1 MRETSNLTQSQI
13 KDWWRERRT
22 EYNVGLA
29 VSGMLAFILYVI
41 SGVRLIMPYDDEFE
55 ITLFTIIFQAVGY
68 LFMMGVANLFYF
80 FGVLYDLTYNR
91 DNTSQFRKKL
101 FKLGFWISVS
111 IPFLA
116 PLIIVIS
123 YFLNY
128 Y

>member
-1 MRETSNLTQSQI
+1 MRETSDLTQSQI

-55 ITLFTIIFQAVGY
+55 ITLFTIVFQAVGY
-68 LFMMGVANLFYF
+68 LFMIGVANLFYF
-80 FGVLYDLTYNR
+80 FGVLYDLTYNK

>member
-1 MRETSNLTQSQI
+1 MRETSDLTQSQI

-55 ITLFTIIFQAVGY
+55 ITLFTIVFQAVGY
-68 LFMMGVANLFYF
+68 LFMIGVANLFYF
-80 FGVLYDLTYNR
+80 LGVLYDLTYNK

>member
-1 MRETSNLTQSQI
+1 MRETSDLTQSQI

-55 ITLFTIIFQAVGY
+55 ITLFTIVFQAVGY
-68 LFMMGVANLFYF
+68 LFMIGVANLFYF

>member
-1 MRETSNLTQSQI
+1 MRETSDLTQSQI

-55 ITLFTIIFQAVGY
+55 ITLFTIVFQAVGY
-68 LFMMGVANLFYF
+68 LFMIGVANLFYF
-80 FGVLYDLTYNR
+80 FGVLHDLTYNK

>member
-55 ITLFTIIFQAVGY
+55 ITLFTIVFQAVGY
-68 LFMMGVANLFYF
+68 LFMIGVANLFYF
-80 FGVLYDLTYNR
+80 FGVLYDLASNK

>member
-1 MRETSNLTQSQI
+1 MRETSDLTQSQI

-55 ITLFTIIFQAVGY
+55 ITLFTIVFQAVGY
-68 LFMMGVANLFYF
+68 LFIIGVANLFYF
-80 FGVLYDLTYNR
+80 FGVLYDLTYNK